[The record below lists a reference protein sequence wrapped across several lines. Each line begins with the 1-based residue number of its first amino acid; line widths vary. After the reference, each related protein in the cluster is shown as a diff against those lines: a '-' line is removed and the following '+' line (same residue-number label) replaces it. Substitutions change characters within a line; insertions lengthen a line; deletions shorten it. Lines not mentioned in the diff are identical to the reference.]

1 MSRSDRE
8 RTSRLAEFRE
18 ATAAYQE
25 TRSKDHALWRERALR
40 SKDMRESDFKR
51 ATEIKTESVVAT
63 IDHAK
68 DVLTKSGF
76 SGWSK
81 KKESDNG

>member
-25 TRSKDHALWRERALR
+25 TRSKEHAQWRERAMR

-51 ATEIKTESVVAT
+51 AVEIKVDMAVAQT
-63 IDHAK
+63 DHAK
-68 DVLTKSGF
+68 DVLKKARF
-76 SGWSK
+76 SGWMK
-81 KKESDNG
+81 DKVYNG

>member
-18 ATAAYQE
+18 ATAAYEE
-25 TRSKDHALWRERALR
+25 TRSKRHALWRERAMR

-51 ATEIKTESVVAT
+51 AVEIKVDAAVAQT
-63 IDHAK
+63 DHAK
-68 DVLTKSGF
+68 DVLKRARF
-76 SGWSK
+76 SGWA
-81 KKESDNG
+81 KERLHNG